1 MVTEPHAEKFTP
13 TFLFDLRRIEIR
25 CKSDH
30 QKIDPHGLVFYCRSL
45 YYSANLVLPGCFSH
59 VRLTFV
65 QMTKSC
71 INGSLK
77 GGFLILLLGSVLTV
91 SGCKEDPTLFG
102 GCSTRDMN
110 DCPRSDGFTNP
121 YEGQLELLTWSETLR
136 KASLE
141 LTGKLP
147 TAAQRAATEA
157 QGQLGLEASLAEMM
171 RDPGFIDRTI
181 ELYNDHFLTDKY
193 LGREN
198 AIELL
203 DEDLWPNLRWFENR
217 FPGDD
222 EKALITNDSLAR
234 EPLQLIAHVISTER
248 PFTEI
253 LTADYTMANSF
264 SAMSL
269 IALPDI
275 PVGLGNNPEAFEEV
289 HVPGIPHAGI
299 LTSSMFLNRF
309 PTSDTNINR
318 HRSRMAYWFFLDLDI
333 NQFGNRP
340 VDASSDFGENPTL
353 NNPDCIVCHT
363 TMDPV
368 AGLFMNWNESG
379 EYSGEGEWFGP
390 DYILPPG
397 FNGET
402 LPDHNRRNALQWFA
416 QRVAQNPR
424 FAQATVKTVFQ
435 GLTGQEI
442 LDITTG
448 MPPNMGGAGG
458 VGGTGGDV
466 GAGGMGGDVGA
477 GGMGG
482 DVGAGGMGGDVG
494 MGGMGGDVGA
504 GGMGGDIGMG
514 GVGGTTPPPPP
525 PPLPEDNPDIDPDVH
540 PGLVRA
546 YNLQQQVL
554 RTIQQRFID
563 SGHNFKVLI
572 REIVLSPYFRA
583 KNATPLSSDM
593 ELELSTFGTARLLTP
608 EHLNRKIEATTGVR
622 WRSNPNR
629 ADYLK
634 DQYRI
639 FYGGIDSDL
648 VTQRVTEPNGVMAS
662 LAQRMAYEVAC
673 SAVSYDFSKPAHQ
686 RLLFPNIEQSTPL
699 SETSDQ
705 VRDAVRHLHD
715 QLLGEQLAG
724 SDEEIAATMVVLME
738 AYNLG
743 RQGLADETVP
753 EQLSGPCRLN
763 NDRITGADLPDNRRI
778 NRDTEYTIRA
788 WMAATSYLLSDYRYL
803 YE

>member
-1 MVTEPHAEKFTP
+1 MSQT
-13 TFLFDLRRIEIR
+13 
-25 CKSDH
+25 
-30 QKIDPHGLVFYCRSL
+30 
-45 YYSANLVLPGCFSH
+45 
-59 VRLTFV
+59 
-65 QMTKSC
+65 C
-71 INGSLK
+71 IHGSLR
-77 GGFLILLLGSVLTV
+77 GGLAILLLGSVLTV

-102 GCSTRDMN
+102 GCSTQN
-110 DCPRSDGFTNP
+110 VNACPQSDGFANP
-121 YEGQLELLTWSETLR
+121 YEGQLELLSWTETLR

-147 TAAQRAATEA
+147 TDAQRAATEA
-157 QGQLGLEASLAEMM
+157 NGQLGLEASLAEMM
-171 RDPGFIDRTI
+171 RDPGFTQRMI

-203 DEDLWPNLRWFENR
+203 DEEEWPNLRWFESR

-222 EKALITNDSLAR
+222 DKALLTNDSLAR
-234 EPLQLIAHVISTER
+234 EPLELIAHVIRSER

-253 LTADYTMANSF
+253 LTASYTMANSF

-275 PVGLGNNPEAFEEV
+275 PVGLGDNPEGFQEV

-299 LTSSMFLNRF
+299 LTSAMFLNRF

-318 HRSRMAYWFFLDLDI
+318 HRSRMAYLFFLDIDI

-353 NNPDCIVCHT
+353 NNPDCTVCHT

-368 AGLFMNWNESG
+368 AGLFMNWNENG

-397 FNGET
+397 FNGEA
-402 LPDHNRRNALQWFA
+402 LPDGSRRNALQWFA

-424 FAQATVKTVFQ
+424 FAQATLKTVFQ
-435 GLTGQEI
+435 GLTGQDI
-442 LDITTG
+442 LDVTLAT
-448 MPPNMGGAGG
+448 PPDM
-458 VGGTGGDV
+458 GGTGGMGGSGAG
-466 GAGGMGGDVGA
+466 GAGGMGGVGGVGGMA
-477 GGMGG
+477 GMGG
-482 DVGAGGMGGDVG
+482 IG
-494 MGGMGGDVGA
+494 
-504 GGMGGDIGMG
+504 GMG
-514 GVGGTTPPPPP
+514 GVGGATPPPPP
-525 PPLPEDNPDIDPDVH
+525 PPLADDNPTIDPSID
-540 PGLVRA
+540 PALKRA
-546 YNLQQQVL
+546 YNVQQQVL

-563 SGHNFKVLI
+563 SAHNFKVLV

-583 KNATPLSSDM
+583 KNSSPLTSEM
-593 ELELSTFGTARLLTP
+593 EKELSTFGTARLLTP
-608 EHLNRKIEATTGVR
+608 EHLSRKIEATTGVR

-629 ADYLK
+629 SDYLL

-673 SAVSYDFSKPAHQ
+673 SAVPYDFSKPTSQ
-686 RLLFPNIEQSTPL
+686 RLLFPDIDQNTGL
-699 SETSDQ
+699 SEASDQ

-715 QLLGEQLAG
+715 RLLGEDLVG
-724 SDEEIAATMVVLME
+724 GDEEIAATMVVLME

-743 RQGLADETVP
+743 RQGLADGSVQE
-753 EQLSGPCRLN
+753 ELAGPCRLN
-763 NDRITGADLPDNRRI
+763 DDRITGADLPDNRRI
-778 NRDTEYTIRA
+778 NRDTEYTMRA
-788 WMAATSYLLSDYRYL
+788 WMAAMSYLLSDYRYL

>member
-1 MVTEPHAEKFTP
+1 MSQTC
-13 TFLFDLRRIEIR
+13 I
-25 CKSDH
+25 
-30 QKIDPHGLVFYCRSL
+30 HGTLASGL
-45 YYSANLVLPGCFSH
+45 G
-59 VRLTFV
+59 
-65 QMTKSC
+65 
-71 INGSLK
+71 
-77 GGFLILLLGSVLTV
+77 ILLLGSVLTV

-102 GCSTRDMN
+102 GCSTQDIN
-110 DCPRSDGFTNP
+110 ECPRSDGFVNP
-121 YEGQLELLTWSETLR
+121 YEGQLELLSWPETLR

-147 TAAQRAATEA
+147 TESQRAVAEVH
-157 QGQLGLEASLAEMM
+157 GQLGLEAALAEMM
-171 RDPGFIDRTI
+171 RDPSFSERMI

-203 DEDLWPNLRWFENR
+203 DEEEWPNLRWFENR

-222 EKALITNDSLAR
+222 KTALMTNDSLAR
-234 EPLQLIAHVISTER
+234 EPLELIAHVIRSER

-253 LTADYTMANSF
+253 LTADYTMANTYSAF
-264 SAMSL
+264 SM
-269 IALPDI
+269 IGLPDI
-275 PVGLGNNPEAFEEV
+275 PVGLGDSPESFQEIY
-289 HVPGIPHAGI
+289 VPGIPHAGI
-299 LTSSMFLNRF
+299 LTSAMFLNRF

-318 HRSRMAYWFFLDLDI
+318 HRSRMAYWFFLDIDI
-333 NQFGNRP
+333 NKFGNRP

-353 NNPDCIVCHT
+353 NNPDCTVCHT

-368 AGLFMNWNESG
+368 AGLFMNWNENG

-397 FNGET
+397 FNGEA
-402 LPDHNRRNALQWFA
+402 LPDQNRRSALQWFA

-442 LDITTG
+442 LDITIPTPPDMGGMGGGTG
-448 MPPNMGGAGG
+448 AGGAGG
-458 VGGTGGDV
+458 DPGL
-466 GAGGMGGDVGA
+466 GGMGGDPGL

-482 DVGAGGMGGDVG
+482 DPGLGGMGGDPG
-494 MGGMGGDVGA
+494 LGGMGGDPGL
-504 GGMGGDIGMG
+504 GGMGGDPGLGGMGGDSGLGGMG
-514 GVGGTTPPPPP
+514 GVGGSAPP
-525 PPLPEDNPDIDPDVH
+525 PPLPDDNPNIDPSVD
-540 PGLVRA
+540 PALQRA
-546 YNLQQQVL
+546 YNVQQQIL

-563 SGHNFKVLI
+563 SGYNFKLLV

-583 KNATPLSSDM
+583 KNATPLTGDL
-593 ELELSTFGTARLLTP
+593 EKELSTFGTARLLTP
-608 EHLNRKIEATTGVR
+608 EHLSRKIEATTGVR

-629 ADYLK
+629 SDYLL

-673 SAVSYDFSKPAHQ
+673 SAVPYDFSKPAHQ
-686 RLLFPNIEQSTPL
+686 RLLFPDIDQSTPL

-715 QLLGEQLAG
+715 RLLGEELAR
-724 SDEEIAATMVVLME
+724 SDEEIAATMLVLME

-743 RQGLADETVP
+743 RQGLADESVP
-753 EQLSGPCRLN
+753 EQLAGPCRLN
-763 NDRITGADLPDNRRI
+763 NDRITGAELPGDRRI

-788 WMAATSYLLSDYRYL
+788 WMAAVSYLLSDYRYL